1 MFRNSRRE
9 FLNDVGQGMFLASV
23 GSSLALDLGLCRPG
37 LANEAPAKRINFG
50 KLEPL
55 VTLMQDTP
63 PAKLQP
69 MLIEKLRGGMQL
81 SELVSAAALANART
95 FGGEDYVG
103 FHTMM
108 ALHPAYMMSREL
120 PREKQ
125 ALPVLKVLYRNSNRM
140 QETGGSSHE
149 ILKPVTPADAV
160 PAHKGGESLRAL
172 ARGTDPQR
180 MAKADALLAAMVSD
194 SPDNAF
200 NELLTMVE
208 DGAEVHRVV
217 LAYRAWDMLNMVGKE
232 HAQTMLRQ
240 SVHYCVKYENPGQA
254 NYYAGMRALLPRL
267 LDQYKLIG
275 RTLGTRAADDAW
287 IEKMSMTFFQSTP
300 DQAADAAAAALAE
313 GIAPAAIGEAI
324 CLAANQLV
332 LRDNGRRRQDAPNKP
347 IGSVHGDGVGVH
359 ASDSANAWR
368 NISRISNARN
378 TVASLIL
385 GAYQVARDRG
395 VYGTE
400 FLKWEAY
407 PRADARAKVTA
418 TDAATLLKEADGAI
432 REKDQARA
440 CAVVARYGELG
451 HAARPM
457 FDIMLNYATSEDG
470 ALHAEKYYR
479 TVCDEFAVMRPAF
492 RWRQVIALARV
503 TASEFGQPAPGLAEA
518 REMLG
523 V

>member
-9 FLNDVGQGMFLASV
+9 FLTEVGQGMFLASV
-23 GSSLALDLGLCRPG
+23 GSTLAFDLGLCPHVFAEEGPTR
-37 LANEAPAKRINFG
+37 LTFG

-55 VTLMQDTP
+55 VSLMQETP
-63 PAKLQP
+63 TSKLQP
-69 MLIEKLRGGMQL
+69 MLIEKLRGGMEL

-108 ALHPAYMMSREL
+108 ALHPAYMMAREL
-120 PREKQ
+120 PRERQ
-125 ALPVLKVLYRNSNRM
+125 PLPVLKVLYRNSSRM

-149 ILKPVTPADAV
+149 VLKPVRPADGA
-160 PAHKGGESLRAL
+160 PSRSGGEALREL
-172 ARGTDPQR
+172 VRGNDPQK
-180 MAKADALLAAMVSD
+180 MAKADALFASFTAD
-194 SPDNAF
+194 SADSAY
-200 NELLTMVE
+200 NELLTLVE
-208 DGAEVHRVV
+208 DGPEVHRVV
-217 LAYRAWDMLNMVGKE
+217 LAYRAWDMLQLVGKE

-240 SVHYCVKYENPGQA
+240 SVHYCVKNENPNQA
-254 NYYAGMRALLPRL
+254 SYHSGARAVLPKV
-267 LDQYKLIG
+267 LDRYGLIG
-275 RTLGTRAADDAW
+275 KSLGTKPAEDAW
-287 IEKMSMTFFQSTP
+287 IEKMSMTFFKSSP
-300 DQAADAAAAALAE
+300 EEAADAAAAALAE

-332 LRDNGRRRQDAPNKP
+332 LRDNGRTKQEGPNKP
-347 IGSVHGDGVGVH
+347 AGSVHGDGIGVH

-368 NISRISNARN
+368 NIARISNPRN

-385 GAYQVARDRG
+385 GAYQVCRDRG
-395 VYGTE
+395 SRGGE

-407 PRADARAKVTA
+407 PRADARAKITS
-418 TDAATLLKEADGAI
+418 TDPATLVKEADGAI

-440 CAVVARYGELG
+440 CAIVARYGELG
-451 HAARPM
+451 HAPRPM
-457 FDIMLNYATSEDG
+457 FDVMLGHAITEDG

-479 TVCDEFAVMRPAF
+479 TVSDEFAVMRPAF
-492 RWRQVIALARV
+492 RWRQLIALARV
-503 TASEFGQPAPGLAEA
+503 TASEYGLPAPGLAEA